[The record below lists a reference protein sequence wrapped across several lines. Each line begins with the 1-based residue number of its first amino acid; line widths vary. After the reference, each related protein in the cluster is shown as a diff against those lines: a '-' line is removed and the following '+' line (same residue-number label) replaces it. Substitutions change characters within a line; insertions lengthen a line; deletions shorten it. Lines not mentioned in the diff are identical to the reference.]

1 MGLFDFLRQRDDEER
16 VKADEL
22 VIEGE
27 ERETETE
34 DDEPDPELLVKSAPA
49 DRAERGPF
57 DASEAPE
64 QERVVDLG
72 SIRIPARDGLG
83 LRLEVEEKSQRL
95 VAVALDYRGSTMQ
108 VQAFAAPRSTGLWN
122 AIRAQLLEQV
132 LRQGGEAVE
141 SEGRLGPVLDT
152 KLPVVGG
159 QPSRAARFLGVDGP
173 RWFLRAVLTG
183 PALHDDAAL
192 EAMEDLFRSIVVAR
206 GAGAM
211 PPRELLPLV
220 IPQAMVEQMRQQPAP
235 TATPAVDGADHGVSA
250 RRAARAKRADRA

>member
-1 MGLFDFLRQRDDEER
+1 MGLFDFLKPRDEER

-22 VIEGE
+22 IVEGE
-27 ERETETE
+27 EPEIEE
-34 DDEPDPELLVKSAPA
+34 ELEEPDPELEAKSAPE

-57 DASEAPE
+57 DAAEAPE

-83 LRLEVEEKSQRL
+83 LRLEVEEKSKRL

-122 AIRAQLLEQV
+122 AIRGQLLEQV
-132 LRQGGEAVE
+132 VRQGGEAEEV
-141 SEGRLGPVLDT
+141 EGRLGPELAT
-152 KLPVVGG
+152 KLPVVGD
-159 QPSRAARFLGVDGP
+159 QATRAARFIGVDGP

-183 PALHDDAAL
+183 SALHDEAA
-192 EAMEDLFRSIVVAR
+192 EAAMEELFRSIVVVR
-206 GAGAM
+206 GDGPV

-220 IPQAMVEQMRQQPAP
+220 IPQAMAEQMQQAQPA
-235 TATPAVDGADHGVSA
+235 AGAAAEAGEDRGVAA
-250 RRAARAKRADRA
+250 RRAARAKRADGA